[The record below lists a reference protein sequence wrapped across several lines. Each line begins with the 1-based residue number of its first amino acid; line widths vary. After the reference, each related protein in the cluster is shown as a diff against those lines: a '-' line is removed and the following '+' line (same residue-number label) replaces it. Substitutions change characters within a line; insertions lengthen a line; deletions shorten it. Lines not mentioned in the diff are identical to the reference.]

1 MSIDGPAIAEPN
13 GSEPSRKR
21 SGTRSMRNTVGRPG
35 ASARTRR
42 IDSCE
47 KLMIR
52 IRESCS
58 LRGRA
63 RPKRRSSS
71 TVLSSTS
78 AP

>member
-1 MSIDGPAIAEPN
+1 MSMDGPAIDDPN

-21 SGTRSMRNTVGRPG
+21 SGTRSMRNTVGSPG
-35 ASARTRR
+35 ARARTRR
-42 IDSCE
+42 IESWE

-52 IRESCS
+52 TRESCS